1 MSIEMLFRL
10 LFACIMVFALG
21 CVLGAFV
28 MAVEHFFYERERHKK
43 VLEAIESITQQ
54 ARADKERNFVEVAYR
69 SGETHGRK
77 KGVYNNV
84 DSESEDER

>member
-28 MAVEHFFYERERHKK
+28 MAVEHFFYERARHKK
-43 VLEAIESITQQ
+43 VLEAIEAIT
-54 ARADKERNFVEVAYR
+54 
-69 SGETHGRK
+69 
-77 KGVYNNV
+77 KGALNNV
-84 DSESEDER
+84 DSESKDERQTRN